1 MKINFLGVE
10 AIQGKKRETG
20 QPYGPFYKLYHAV
33 RVNPVNT
40 ANRQVNGHGYT
51 VQDVSISPEL
61 FDQFHKIRPMSECEI
76 TVEPDPANF
85 NRTVITGVKVPA

>member
-1 MKINFLGVE
+1 MKIRFLGVE

-40 ANRQVNGHGYT
+40 ANRQVNGHGMV
-51 VQDVSISPEL
+51 VQEVSISPEV
-61 FDQFHKIRPMSECEI
+61 FDQFYKVTPLTE
-76 TVEPDPANF
+76 VEVDIQPDPTNF
-85 NRTVITGVKVPA
+85 SRTIIAGVKVA